1 MKNNKI
7 DQSIHPQTLLVSKVE
22 FFSLIYWSS
31 IILTNIIFTLIII
44 DTVLIA

>member
-1 MKNNKI
+1 MKNNKV
-7 DQSIHPQTLLVSKVE
+7 DKSAHQQPLSGGKVD
-22 FFSLIYWSS
+22 FFCLIYRSS